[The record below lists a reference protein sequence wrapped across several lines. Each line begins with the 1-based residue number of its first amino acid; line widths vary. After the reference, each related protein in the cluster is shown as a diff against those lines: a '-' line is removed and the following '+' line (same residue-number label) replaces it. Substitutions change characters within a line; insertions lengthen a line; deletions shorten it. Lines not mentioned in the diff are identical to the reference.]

1 MGLKK
6 ALVVDDTKNIRVLL
20 KTCLELE
27 GFEVFTASDATVAM
41 ELLKNT
47 QMDIAF
53 IDIKMPEIS
62 GTELLKKM
70 RDGGS
75 KTPVV
80 IMTAFASIKN
90 AVECTKMGA
99 VAYLQKPFTAN
110 KIRALLSEIW
120 PSGHKEDHSGNL
132 AGSGTDHIEALII
145 SGKNAEAVAELKKL
159 VVTSPE
165 CAELYR
171 LFYMAYSAMN
181 ERELA
186 EKFLSMYELISGKKK

>member
-1 MGLKK
+1 MPLKR

-27 GFEVFTASDATVAM
+27 GFEVFTASDAAVAL

-70 RDGGS
+70 RDDGS

-90 AVECTKMGA
+90 AVECTRMGA

-110 KIRALLSEIW
+110 KIRALLTEIW
-120 PSGHKEDHSGNL
+120 PAGHKEDHNESSSEGDT
-132 AGSGTDHIEALII
+132 GRIEALII
-145 SGKNAEAVAELKKL
+145 SGKNEEAVAELKKL
-159 VVTSPE
+159 VSTAPDR
-165 CAELYR
+165 AELYR
-171 LFYMAYSAMN
+171 LFYMAYSAMA

-186 EKFLSMYELISGKKK
+186 DKFLAMYELMIGKSK

>member
-1 MGLKK
+1 MALKK

-27 GFEVFTASDATVAM
+27 GFEVFTASDATVAI

-70 RDGGS
+70 RDNGS
-75 KTPVV
+75 KTPVI

-99 VAYLQKPFTAN
+99 IAYLQKPFTAN
-110 KIRALLSEIW
+110 KIRALLGEIW
-120 PSGHKEDHSGNL
+120 PDGHKEDL
-132 AGSGTDHIEALII
+132 AGSFEGCDTGYIESLII
-145 SGKNAEAVAELKKL
+145 SGKNKDAIAELKKL
-159 VVTSPE
+159 VVTAPE

-171 LFYMAYSAMN
+171 LFYMAYSAIG

-186 EKFLSMYELISGKKK
+186 DKFLSMYELIIGKGK

>member
-1 MGLKK
+1 MTLKK
-6 ALVVDDTKNIRVLL
+6 ALVVDDTKNIRILL
-20 KTCLELE
+20 KSCLELE
-27 GFEVFTASDATVAM
+27 GFEVFTASNAAAAM

-62 GTELLKKM
+62 GTELLKTM
-70 RDGGS
+70 RDNGS

-110 KIRALLSEIW
+110 KIRTLLAEIW
-120 PSGHKEDHSGNL
+120 P
-132 AGSGTDHIEALII
+132 AGDNQDRRESFESDTAHIESLII
-145 SGKNAEAVAELKKL
+145 SGKNSEAIAELKKL
-159 VVTSPE
+159 VVTAPDR
-165 CAELYR
+165 AELYR
-171 LFYMAYSAMN
+171 LFYKAYSAMD
-181 ERELA
+181 ERDLA
-186 EKFLSMYELISGKKK
+186 DKFLSMYELITRKD